1 MTDVHRNE
9 IFYNDVTITEPDSK
23 FESQLCHFLT
33 LSPWANLL
41 NLSVPQCN
49 SSLNIGMMRVPTSQS
64 CSKLNELI
72 HISS

>member
-23 FESQLCHFLT
+23 FESQLCQFLT

-49 SSLNIGMMRVPTSQS
+49 ASLNIGMMRVPTSQS
-64 CSKLNELI
+64 CSKI
-72 HISS
+72 K